1 MSMQTDVLQSRLTNS
16 GWIVQV
22 PSRVKA
28 VSLRNA
34 SSGVGRVFLFDTS
47 TVPVTAT
54 YERAGTLVTVTKS
67 SHGLSTGDTVSL
79 GFSLD
84 GSNRAAT
91 CGTYTI
97 TKLTANTFTLTDP
110 NTGTVSASTA
120 CYYVTGDSRWLW
132 VRGLAEGDIYNNYEL
147 LPGQGIRAKQKVYA
161 VISNIISTSVFYG

>member
-16 GWIVQV
+16 GWIVQG

-54 YERAGTLVTVTKS
+54 YERAATLVTVTKN

-97 TKLTANTFTLTDP
+97 TRLTDNTFTLTDP

>member
-1 MSMQTDVLQSRLTNS
+1 MTMQTDVLQSRLTNS
-16 GWIVQV
+16 GWIVQG

-97 TKLTANTFTLTDP
+97 TKLTDNTFTLTDP

-120 CYYVTGDSRWLW
+120 CYYVTGDSRWIW
-132 VRGLAEGDIYNNYEL
+132 VRGIADGDIYNNFEL

>member
-16 GWIVQV
+16 GWIVQG

-34 SSGVGRVFLFDTS
+34 STGVGRVFLFDTS

-54 YERAGTLVTVTKS
+54 YERAGTLVTVTKN

-110 NTGTVSASTA
+110 NTGTVSASTS

-132 VRGLAEGDIYNNYEL
+132 VRGIAEGDIYNNYEL